1 VGDELAL
8 SGVAADKG
16 EAADPDLFQTAP
28 EFGRALQAL
37 RDRSGLTIREVAR
50 LADGRVATVGDYFS
64 GRHLPLDRELF
75 ARILGVFGESDP
87 VVVERWQQALARV
100 RRMPGRRGAAPYRG
114 LARYEAPDAKWFF
127 GREDVTA
134 RLWSQ
139 AAAPSELPL
148 LLVGP
153 SGAGKSSVL
162 RAGLVP
168 QLAEQPGG
176 GPAAVYDLT
185 VTGVAEL
192 ADVVTKLTAES
203 ERPGEAGAAD
213 GERRTVV
220 VDQFEAV
227 FTLCDDEEERS
238 RLIGKLCEVAHSA
251 LVVLA
256 LRADFYGQAIRYP
269 GLRQALQERHVVLG
283 PMSEGQVR
291 DAIVQPARLA
301 RADVDEGLVAL
312 LLADLA
318 PAGDGGDAAYEPGA
332 LPLLSHAM
340 LATWE
345 HHRGDILTVSD
356 YLASGGIKDALTRTA
371 EQAYGSLADDQ
382 RELARQLFL
391 RLVHVADEMA
401 PSRASVALADLPGW
415 GQEGDAERVLATFV
429 GERMITV
436 DANAAQITH
445 DALLNAWPRLRA
457 WIEEDTGQLRDRTR
471 ILDGAQAWLQAG
483 QEDAALW
490 RGSRLALAREW
501 AADAAK
507 RTALPGQA
515 LSFVDKCV
523 AAAEASERAARRR
536 TRVLQSTVAVLA
548 ALVLAVAGLSG
559 YAFSQ
564 RSAAA
569 AAEGNAV
576 SAAGMANSRDVAFT
590 ADQLRS
596 VDPAAAAQLSVSAD
610 EFSRT
615 PQATASLLES
625 SGAASVARIDDS
637 SGIVQWVAISPGRR
651 LLAAAG
657 DDGTLR
663 LWNVAAPG
671 RPTLIADLVAADGND
686 PLYAATFSPDGKLLA
701 AAGAAGVVRLWD
713 VSGTRATPLGRPL
726 TGPASTVFSIAF
738 SPDSSTLAAAS
749 TDGTVRLWHVA
760 DPARATPDGAPLH
773 TPGTYPNSV
782 AFSPDGR
789 TLAAGTEAGTVWMW
803 RLPAAGGPAAGG
815 APTPLA
821 GMPLRGPAAS
831 VSGVAF
837 SPDGRELAASSKDFK
852 VWLWRVAADR
862 AIPDGALTGA
872 TNWANTVA
880 FSPDGRSLA
889 AGTSVANVLVWNMST
904 RKLTATLPHPQPVT
918 SVAWDGAGRVV
929 AAGADGTVSLWAL
942 PSMVLAT
949 GSAPTQLAYGPGGRT
964 LAVGGVGS
972 VQLWDTVTHTLL
984 TSRSLPPTDYANA
997 TVFRPSGAGGALL
1010 AVAVSNGTVALL
1022 NGSTLAPVTA
1032 PFTVI
1037 TGSGAAESVAFSPDG
1052 RLLATGADDGTVR
1065 LFDVTDPARPRQVAI
1080 VRGVGADSPI
1090 YTVAFAPD
1098 GKTIAAASLNNVVQL
1113 WRVTGADGLAP
1124 EAPDLGGMASY
1135 PIGLAFSPDGR
1146 TLAIGNADKHV
1157 YLWNMADPARPR
1169 SLGAPL
1175 SGPTSNV
1182 WAVAFSPDGKTLA
1195 GSANDGT
1202 VWLWSM
1208 TDPERP
1214 ALTATL
1220 TGLPGH
1226 VFSVVFSPDGAQL
1239 AAASYDDDTVR
1250 LWDTNPA
1257 IARAAICSNLGQPI
1271 TPAQWAGYAPGVPY
1285 RAPCS

>member
-1 VGDELAL
+1 MGDELAL
-8 SGVAADKG
+8 RGGAADIDG
-16 EAADPDLFQTAP
+16 AADPDLFQTAS

-75 ARILGVFGESDP
+75 ARILAVFGESDP
-87 VVVERWQQALARV
+87 VLVERWQLALARV

-127 GREDVTA
+127 GREEVTDL
-134 RLWSQ
+134 LWSH
-139 AAAPSELPL
+139 AAALSELPL

-168 QLAEQPGG
+168 RLAEQPGA
-176 GPAAVYDLT
+176 GPTAVYDLT

-192 ADVVTKLTAES
+192 AEVVLKLTAES
-203 ERPGEAGAAD
+203 KRPDEAAGAAG
-213 GERRTVV
+213 GERRAVV

-227 FTLCDDEEERS
+227 FTLCDDEAERS
-238 RLIGKLCEVAHSA
+238 RLIGALCELAQSA

-269 GLRQALQERHVVLG
+269 GLRRALQDRHVVLG
-283 PMSEGQVR
+283 PMTEGQVR
-291 DAIVQPARLA
+291 DAIVRPARLA

-312 LLADLA
+312 LLTDLA
-318 PAGDGGDAAYEPGA
+318 PSGDGTDAAYEPGA

-345 HHRGDILTVSD
+345 HHRGEMLTVTD
-356 YLASGGIKDALTRTA
+356 YLASGGIRDALTRTA
-371 EQAYGSLADDQ
+371 EQAYESLADDQ

-401 PSRASVALADLPGW
+401 PSRASVALVDLPGW
-415 GQEGDAERVLATFV
+415 GQAGDAERVLAAFV

-436 DANAAQITH
+436 DADAAQITH
-445 DALLNAWPRLRA
+445 DALLTAWPRLRA
-457 WIEEDTGQLRDRTR
+457 WIDEDTGQLRDRSR
-471 ILDGAQAWLQAG
+471 ILDGAQAWSQAG
-483 QEDAALW
+483 REEAALW

-501 AADAAK
+501 AADAGK
-507 RTALPGQA
+507 RAALPGHA
-515 LSFVDKCV
+515 LSFVDACT
-523 AAAEASERAARRR
+523 AAADASERAARRR
-536 TRVLQSTVAVLA
+536 TRRLQSTVAVLA

-564 RSAAA
+564 RAAA
-569 AAEGNAV
+569 RAAEDTAV
-576 SAAGMANSRDVAFT
+576 TAAGMANSRDVAFT

-596 VDPAAAAQLSVSAD
+596 VDPAVAAQLSVSAD
-610 EFSRT
+610 EFART

-637 SGIVQWVAISPGRR
+637 AGIVQWVAISPSRR

-671 RPTLIADLVAADGND
+671 RPTLIADLVSADGND
-686 PLYAATFSPDGKLLA
+686 PLYAAAFSPDGRLLA
-701 AAGAAGVVRLWD
+701 AAGAAGVVRLWE
-713 VSGTRATPLGRPL
+713 VSGTRATAVGRPL
-726 TGPASTVFSIAF
+726 RGPAGTVFSIAF
-738 SPDSSTLAAAS
+738 SPDSGTLAAAS
-749 TDGTVRLWHVA
+749 ADGTVRLWHVA
-760 DPARATPDGAPLH
+760 DPAQAVPDGTPLVMR
-773 TPGTYPNSV
+773 GTYPNSV

-789 TLAAGTEAGTVWMW
+789 TLAAGSNAGTVWLW
-803 RLPAAGGPAAGG
+803 RLAAGG
-815 APTPLA
+815 APVPLA
-821 GMPLRGPAAS
+821 GMPLRGPADS

-852 VWLWRVAADR
+852 VWLWRISADR
-862 AIPDGALTGA
+862 AVPDGALTGA

-880 FSPDGRSLA
+880 FSPDGQSLA
-889 AGTSVANVLVWNMST
+889 AGTSVASVLVWNMRT
-904 RKLTATLPHPQPVT
+904 RKITATLPHPQPVT

-929 AAGADGTVSLWAL
+929 AAGADGTVSLWTL
-942 PSMVLAT
+942 PSMVLAI
-949 GSAPTQLAYGPGGRT
+949 GSAPTQLAYGPGGGT

-972 VQLWDTVTHTLL
+972 VQLWGTVSRTFLA
-984 TSRSLPPTDYANA
+984 SRSLPPPDYANA
-997 TVFRPSGAGGALL
+997 TVFRPSAAGGALL
-1010 AVAVSNGTVALL
+1010 AVAISDGTVALL
-1022 NGSTLAPVTA
+1022 NGRTLTPVTA
-1032 PFTVI
+1032 PFKVI

-1065 LFDVTDPARPRQVAI
+1065 LFDVTDPARPRQIAVA
-1080 VRGVGADSPI
+1080 RGAGAGSPI

-1113 WRVTGADGLAP
+1113 WRVTSGDGLVPAG
-1124 EAPDLGGMASY
+1124 PDLGGMASY
-1135 PIGLAFSPDGR
+1135 PIGLAFAPDGR

-1157 YLWNMADPARPR
+1157 YLWNIADPARPR
-1169 SLGAPL
+1169 RLGTPL
-1175 SGPTSNV
+1175 SGPSSNV
-1182 WAVAFSPDGKTLA
+1182 WTVAFSPDGRTLA
-1195 GSANDGT
+1195 GGANDGT

-1208 TDPERP
+1208 TDPARP

-1226 VFSVVFSPDGAQL
+1226 VFSVVFSPNGAQL

-1257 IARAAICSNLGQPI
+1257 AARAAICANLGQPI
-1271 TPAQWAGYAPGVPY
+1271 TPAQWAGDAPGVPY

>member
-1 VGDELAL
+1 MV
-8 SGVAADKG
+8 
-16 EAADPDLFQTAP
+16 
-28 EFGRALQAL
+28 L
-37 RDRSGLTIREVAR
+37 RPG
-50 LADGRVATVGDYFS
+50 
-64 GRHLPLDRELF
+64 GRHRP
-75 ARILGVFGESDP
+75 
-87 VVVERWQQALARV
+87 
-100 RRMPGRRGAAPYRG
+100 
-114 LARYEAPDAKWFF
+114 
-127 GREDVTA
+127 
-134 RLWSQ
+134 LWSQ

-192 ADVVTKLTAES
+192 AHVVLKLTAES

-238 RLIGKLCEVAHSA
+238 RLIGKLCELAHSA

-283 PMSEGQVR
+283 PMTEGQVR

-760 DPARATPDGAPLH
+760 DPARATPDGAPLAH
-773 TPGTYPNSV
+773 AGDVPELGRVQPRRPDARGRHRGRHGLAVAAARSGRPGRRRR
-782 AFSPDGR
+782 PD
-789 TLAAGTEAGTVWMW
+789 AAGGDAAARTGRFGLGRGIQPGRAGTGRVEQGLQDLAVAG
-803 RLPAAGGPAAGG
+803 RGRPRDPRRRAHRRDQLGEHGGVQPGRPVAGGRHLRRERAGVEHEHAEANRDAAAPAAGHVGG
-815 APTPLA
+815 L
-821 GMPLRGPAAS
+821 
-831 VSGVAF
+831 
-837 SPDGRELAASSKDFK
+837 GR
-852 VWLWRVAADR
+852 RR
-862 AIPDGALTGA
+862 
-872 TNWANTVA
+872 
-880 FSPDGRSLA
+880 
-889 AGTSVANVLVWNMST
+889 
-904 RKLTATLPHPQPVT
+904 
-918 SVAWDGAGRVV
+918 
-929 AAGADGTVSLWAL
+929 
-942 PSMVLAT
+942 
-949 GSAPTQLAYGPGGRT
+949 PGGRGRRGRNG
-964 LAVGGVGS
+964 LAVGAAV
-972 VQLWDTVTHTLL
+972 D
-984 TSRSLPPTDYANA
+984 
-997 TVFRPSGAGGALL
+997 GA
-1010 AVAVSNGTVALL
+1010 
-1022 NGSTLAPVTA
+1022 
-1032 PFTVI
+1032 
-1037 TGSGAAESVAFSPDG
+1037 
-1052 RLLATGADDGTVR
+1052 RH
-1065 LFDVTDPARPRQVAI
+1065 RQ
-1080 VRGVGADSPI
+1080 R
-1090 YTVAFAPD
+1090 
-1098 GKTIAAASLNNVVQL
+1098 
-1113 WRVTGADGLAP
+1113 
-1124 EAPDLGGMASY
+1124 
-1135 PIGLAFSPDGR
+1135 
-1146 TLAIGNADKHV
+1146 
-1157 YLWNMADPARPR
+1157 ADPARLR
-1169 SLGAPL
+1169 ARR
-1175 SGPTSNV
+1175 
-1182 WAVAFSPDGKTLA
+1182 
-1195 GSANDGT
+1195 ANARGRRRRQ
-1202 VWLWSM
+1202 
-1208 TDPERP
+1208 RP
-1214 ALTATL
+1214 ALGYRHAHAPHQPL
-1220 TGLPGH
+1220 PAADGLRQRDRVP
-1226 VFSVVFSPDGAQL
+1226 PERDG
-1239 AAASYDDDTVR
+1239 R
-1250 LWDTNPA
+1250 GPA
-1257 IARAAICSNLGQPI
+1257 RGRGLERDGRAAQREH
-1271 TPAQWAGYAPGVPY
+1271 AGAGHALPS
-1285 RAPCS
+1285 R